1 MMKLCFQRCF
11 RLCLLGAL
19 FLGLVPGVVAAE
31 VVSPQNP
38 VLMRAAQLGQSG
50 LAARATARKSPTS
63 FRPTRERL
71 IVEPYLKEMFE
82 EETERGVMRA
92 AIQAVLE
99 GYEQEA
105 KARKLSHDAAPALA
119 FALAALY
126 AVGTD
131 TEPDDA
137 AFLELVPRMRAALAT
152 PEVAAASSRQKQEA
166 YELALCTTATIIGL
180 AAATEDPATKQ
191 KLREA
196 ARSSVRALFGLEL
209 DALTLRG
216 SEVALRTAAPAPG
229 KPAPPVGKPAPAAP
243 ATPPEA
249 APPLA
254 AGGLAPGFR
263 FTPPQG
269 WTQNSGWHIGSLRE
283 GSDVTSALI
292 RFPPAMAAQGSF
304 SDALRTAWKSYIPT
318 ELQGRAHNV
327 VFRRYVGDGLVAQFM
342 IARGPE
348 KGRPNDS
355 LFSLML
361 VDCGAAWQPVV
372 VAQTYESQGLGI
384 DFSTTY
390 SFPVSAN
397 LADQALA
404 SLRCAGAAGQ
414 PIVDTKSLAGKYHFG
429 NGASMD
435 WINVVTGSTS
445 TTFVSYGGTLHLRE
459 NGSFDYTYSSASG
472 KVGATTYGGIRANGK
487 WTIERDTLV
496 LTYAKY
502 DQGDSYHKKGERYR
516 IASSMNFTDG
526 EKLTVLLSG
535 VDYDKPIN
543 AVTVTD
549 SSNYYST
556 KAK

>member
-1 MMKLCFQRCF
+1 MMKLCF
-11 RLCLLGAL
+11 RLCLLGAWVL
-19 FLGLVPGVVAAE
+19 IGLLPGAVAAE

-38 VLMRAAQLGQSG
+38 VLARAAQLGQSG
-50 LAARATARKSPTS
+50 LAARSTARKSPTS

-82 EETERGVMRA
+82 DETERGVMRA
-92 AIQAVLE
+92 AIHAVLE

-105 KARKLSHDAAPALA
+105 KARKLSNDAAPALA

-126 AVGTD
+126 AVGTN

-152 PEVAAASSRQKQEA
+152 PEVTAASSRQKQEA

-216 SEVALRTAAPAPG
+216 SEVSLRAAAPAPG
-229 KPAPPVGKPAPAAP
+229 RPAPAVGKPAAA
-243 ATPPEA
+243 PPEA

-263 FTPPQG
+263 FTAPQG
-269 WTQNSGWHIGSLRE
+269 WIQDSGWHIGNLRE
-283 GSDVTSALI
+283 GNDVTSALL
-292 RFPPAMAAQGSF
+292 RFPPAMAAKGSF
-304 SDALRTAWKSYIPT
+304 SDALRAAWKSYIPT

-327 VFRRYVGDGLVAQFM
+327 VFRRYVGDGLIAQFM

-348 KGRPNDS
+348 KGRQNDS

-361 VDCGAAWQPVV
+361 VDCGTAWQPVV
-372 VAQTYESQGLGI
+372 VAQTYQSQGVGI

-397 LADQALA
+397 LAEAALA
-404 SLRCAGAAGQ
+404 SLRCAGPTGQ
-414 PIVDTKSLAGKYHFG
+414 PIVDNKSLAGKYHFG

-459 NGSFDYTYSSASG
+459 NGTFDYTYSSASG
-472 KVGATTYGGIRANGK
+472 KVGAATFAGITANGTWK
-487 WTIERDTLV
+487 IERDTLV
-496 LTYAKY
+496 VAYAKY
-502 DQGDSYHKKGERYR
+502 DQGDSYRKKGERYR